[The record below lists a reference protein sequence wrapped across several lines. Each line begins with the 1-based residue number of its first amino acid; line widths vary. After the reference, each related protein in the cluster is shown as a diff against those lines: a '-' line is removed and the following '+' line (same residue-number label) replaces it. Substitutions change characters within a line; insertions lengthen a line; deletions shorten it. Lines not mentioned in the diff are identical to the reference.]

1 MMMRLDGSLPS
12 MTKERFDRDKQHGI
26 ESEGERERER
36 KEQDVES
43 KNRCVEKRITT
54 NYGHGL
60 RVRSLCVGRLYK
72 RGRLDARPSSTTPAD
87 DTVKMRRQTKPHKK
101 QKKKREIK
109 NKTKDD
115 RMRTAAPQLAS

>member
-1 MMMRLDGSLPS
+1 MKRVTLPPFLRNDDEIRRLSSVDD
-12 MTKERFDRDKQHGI
+12 ERTFRPRQTTRDRKRG
-26 ESEGERERER
+26 GERERER

-87 DTVKMRRQTKPHKK
+87 DTVKMRRQTKPHKR
-101 QKKKREIK
+101 QKKKKEK
-109 NKTKDD
+109 
-115 RMRTAAPQLAS
+115 